1 MSYFFYSKGDFMNYS
16 KTKNTKRFSFQ
27 VNRNTTAKKAG
38 SNTVTISTRGTDGRY
53 SAGQSQLT
61 LTVREASALKSF
73 LDSNLITV

>member
-1 MSYFFYSKGDFMNYS
+1 MNYI

-27 VNRNTTAKKAG
+27 ISRNNTAKKAG
-38 SNTVTISTRGTDGRY
+38 SNTVTISTRGTEGRY

-73 LDSNLITV
+73 LDNSLVSS